1 MFLLPSIVLMAMGL
15 EKKKESEEAAAKE
28 VEIHAKLSTWESLRG
43 KRGDFHGME
52 KSIDICLYVCHF
64 CYFFCVFLRVF
75 CPNVI

>member
-15 EKKKESEEAAAKE
+15 EKKESVEAAAKE

-43 KRGDFHGME
+43 KRGDFHGMK

>member
-15 EKKKESEEAAAKE
+15 EKKESEEAAAKE

-43 KRGDFHGME
+43 KTRRFSWDGKVHRHLFV
-52 KSIDICLYVCHF
+52 CLRF
-64 CYFFCVFLRVF
+64 LLFFLCFLRVF